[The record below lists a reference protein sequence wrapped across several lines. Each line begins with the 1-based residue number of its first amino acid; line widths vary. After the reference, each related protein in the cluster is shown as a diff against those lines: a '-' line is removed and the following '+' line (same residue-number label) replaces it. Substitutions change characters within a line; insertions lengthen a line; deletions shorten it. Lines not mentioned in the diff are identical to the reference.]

1 MHKRAEIKTK
11 VVEMLQSGFSPNVYK
26 ARYLPIGKNSFPAAS
41 VYCPE
46 DLSEKAKSNEHYD
59 RTANLII
66 ILYSKGYDAS
76 EDGEDTSQR
85 DIDSE
90 LDDLTETVEDIFFA
104 SIQTLKGT
112 VFQMNLT
119 KTTYMVDAKTEDIIG
134 IAKMEWDVEY
144 KDLVL

>member
-11 VVEMLQSGFSPNVYK
+11 VVEMLQSGFSPNIYK
-26 ARYLPIGKNSFPAAS
+26 SRYLPIDKNNFPAAS

-46 DLSEKAKSNEHYD
+46 DISEKAMSNEHYD
-59 RTANLII
+59 RTANVII
-66 ILYSKGYDAS
+66 MIYCKGYDPS
-76 EDGEDTSQR
+76 EAGEDTSQR
-85 DIDSE
+85 DIDAE
-90 LDDLTETVEDIFFA
+90 LDDLTETVESIFFA
-104 SIQTLKGT
+104 PIQTLGGT

-144 KDLVL
+144 KDSVL